1 MTSLPG
7 PTAQSTMWRLGL
19 VAALFSQLAA
29 SKTKYY
35 DNVAVLNLDSGP
47 VTLWEADLTERCSGS
62 TEALIALF
70 DAQSPES
77 AFELYSAYRYGAQF
91 SVLEYEFAQQLD
103 RAITFTHAKDLA
115 FDLDLLPGDRTSLK
129 MINGLTSPYTDIHT
143 HMRARPVHK
152 VAIVIPCQPQGPV
165 RQSVTDRF
173 GKTYFAEVP
182 FHDFVVDATGLEEVE
197 SKRFLSAGIFAK
209 PAFQTRI
216 SSNLSPGVSYQARM
230 TTATPSAASP
240 VIGVTFEGCQDAERY
255 LEAEPGP
262 FYRLTVPH
270 WCPKGGPTQFTIY
283 HLPGVECTLRI
294 RPWWMLTA
302 ALLVRKN
309 LEKLVWLTAMFL
321 IPAENPTADAVKDAC
336 AAVLYCITHLWR
348 GRLVELFFLLAASY
362 SLSRALKLVVQ
373 GCLRLMDSQRL
384 PSKNGPSRKALVLGL
399 LLIVMGLF
407 LLRMGAIVP
416 MAISMWILG
425 YRTLLSWEAPRKRA
439 SLLLLQLLASA
450 GYIACRVPD
459 IVLAFARK
467 IPVPFELDAQTL
479 MLLAVVNFAGQS
491 AQRSGNHARYDFAK
505 PILQAAFL
513 AVTLH
518 HQRIAHLWTA
528 FVVYCISNATVAALD
543 R

>member
-1 MTSLPG
+1 M
-7 PTAQSTMWRLGL
+7 
-19 VAALFSQLAA
+19 
-29 SKTKYY
+29 
-35 DNVAVLNLDSGP
+35 N
-47 VTLWEADLTERCSGS
+47 ERCSGS
-62 TEALIALF
+62 AKTLIALF
-70 DAQSPES
+70 EAQSPES
-77 AFELYSAYRYGAQF
+77 AFELYSAYRYEARF
-91 SVLEYEFAQQLD
+91 SVLEYGFAQQLD
-103 RAITFTHAKDLA
+103 QAITFTHAKDLA

-129 MINGLTSPYTDIHT
+129 MINGITSPYTDIHT
-143 HMRARPVHK
+143 HMRARPIHK
-152 VAIVIPCQPQGPV
+152 VAIVIPCQPQSPV

-270 WCPKGGPTQFTIY
+270 WCPRGGPTQFTIY
-283 HLPGVECTLRI
+283 HLPGVGCALKI
-294 RPWWMLTA
+294 KPWWMLTA

-321 IPAENPTADAVKDAC
+321 IPAENPGADTVKDAC
-336 AAVLYCITHLWR
+336 AAVLYCIAHLWR
-348 GRLVELFFLLAASY
+348 DRLLELLFLLAAAY

-384 PSKNGPSRKALVLGL
+384 PSKNGPSRKPLVLGL
-399 LLIVMGLF
+399 VPVVLGLS
-407 LLRMGAIVP
+407 LLRMWAIVP
-416 MAISMWILG
+416 MATSVWILG

-450 GYIACRVPD
+450 GYIACRIPD
-459 IVLAFARK
+459 IVFALTRK
-467 IPVPFELDAQTL
+467 IPVPFELDPQTL
-479 MLLAVVNFAGQS
+479 LLLAAANVIGRS
-491 AQRSGNHARYDFAK
+491 AQKSGRPARFDFAK
-505 PILQAAFL
+505 SMLQAAFL

-528 FVVYCISNATVAALD
+528 FVVYSISNAAVAALD
-543 R
+543 RWPASAHSYP